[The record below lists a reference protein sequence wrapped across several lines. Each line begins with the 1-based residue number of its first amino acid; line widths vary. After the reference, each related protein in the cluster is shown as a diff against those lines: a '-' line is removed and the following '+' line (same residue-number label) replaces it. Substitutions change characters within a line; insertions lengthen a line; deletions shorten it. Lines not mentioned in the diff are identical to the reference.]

1 MRQKEKFLLGATAFG
16 VVLLLLSTPAA
27 RLGAGQAE
35 KAPQFEQDIVPIL
48 SRHCFQCHGQKSP
61 QQGLDLRTAASL
73 RKGSQN
79 GPVVIEG
86 SSEKSLLFQRVSSR
100 TMPPPEMGGALSDEE
115 IETIRRWI
123 DGGTL
128 SQQVEAPA
136 EEVVAES
143 KEPVISEKDR
153 QFWAFRKPVRAA
165 VPEGKNA
172 HRVRTPIDAF
182 VLAKLE
188 PKELTFSPDA
198 PKLTLL
204 RRAYFDLT
212 GLPPSP
218 EEVEAFLADRGP
230 AAYERLIDRLLAS
243 PHYGERWGRHWLD
256 VAGYTDITGLDNQL
270 KFSPERYFKHG
281 IWRYRDYVVRSFNE
295 DKPYDRFLTEQLAGD
310 ELVDWRTASKFT
322 PEILDSLVATGY
334 LRLVSDVT
342 DDSSL
347 PEKHYEVLDQIIQL
361 VSSGVLGLTMGC
373 ARCHSHKYD
382 PIPQQDYY
390 RMLAVFASGY
400 NPEEWLPPK
409 DRVLPDV
416 SKADQEEIKRHNTKI
431 DPSLDKLKEQLANL
445 HRPYEKQLF
454 EEKLKAVSEPLR
466 EETRS
471 AFETIEEKRDRIQK
485 FLFGKLKKIL
495 EVTPEEV
502 SQALNQADTL
512 DSTKLQDEIARL
524 ESQRRSFGKIQALW
538 DVGSPPTIRVLLRG
552 NVETP
557 GARVEP
563 GFLGVLSAPG
573 QSKARRPPQTAGR
586 TSGHRLALARWLT
599 SRQHP
604 LTARVMVNRIW
615 QHHFGKG
622 MVAEAENFGNRGT
635 PPTHPELLDWLAVD
649 FMENGWRI
657 KRLHKLILTS
667 TVYRQ
672 SSRRPAPGKPA
683 LAESVDPANDLL
695 WRMNLRRI
703 EAESIRDAVLAV
715 SGKVDRTM
723 GGEPIPLEIM
733 PGGLQIVSKSEES
746 PGSRWRRS
754 LYVTARR
761 NYPLTFLEVF
771 DSPIMAINCTRRTH
785 AATALQ
791 SLALLNSEFGLE
803 QADYFAARVSR
814 LAGDGASA
822 RQKIEKAYWLALA
835 RGPTAPEAKFCE
847 AHLVK
852 QGQLYR
858 DQDFSPNEA
867 SQRALASLCHMLIC
881 SSEFLYVD

>member
-1 MRQKEKFLLGATAFG
+1 MRQKEKFSLGATPFG
-16 VVLLLLSTPAA
+16 AVLLLLSTPGTL
-27 RLGAGQAE
+27 LGAGQAE
-35 KAPQFEQDIVPIL
+35 KTPQFEQDVVPIL

-61 QQGLDLRTAASL
+61 QQGLDLSTAASL

-100 TMPPPEMGGALSDEE
+100 TMPPPEMGDPLNNKE

-128 SQQVEAPA
+128 SQRVEAPA
-136 EEVVAES
+136 EEVAES

-165 VPEGKNA
+165 VPEGKN
-172 HRVRTPIDAF
+172 RVRTPIDAF

-188 PKELTFSPDA
+188 SKGLTFSPDA

-204 RRAYFDLT
+204 RRAYFDLI

-218 EEVEAFLADRGP
+218 GEVEAFLADRRP
-230 AAYERLIDRLLAS
+230 DAYERLIDRLLAS

-256 VAGYTDITGLDNQL
+256 VAGYTDMAGLDDGQKNPNFNQ
-270 KFSPERYFKHG
+270 G
-281 IWRYRDYVVRSFNE
+281 IWRYRDYVVRSFNK
-295 DKPYDRFLTEQLAGD
+295 DKPYDRFLIEQLAGD
-310 ELVDWRTASKFT
+310 ELSDWRTAAKFT
-322 PEILDSLVATGY
+322 PEILDSLIATGY

-342 DDSSL
+342 DEDVSNR
-347 PEKHYEVLDQIIQL
+347 PEIYYVVLDQIIQM

-373 ARCHSHKYD
+373 ARCHNHKYD

-400 NPEEWLPPK
+400 NPEEWLQPK

-416 SKADQEEIKRHNTKI
+416 SKADQEEIKRHNAKI
-431 DPSLDKLKEQLANL
+431 DLPLNKLKEQLANL

-454 EEKLKAVSEPLR
+454 EKKLKAVSEPLR
-466 EETRS
+466 EETRT
-471 AFETIEEKRDRIQK
+471 AFETAEEKRDRIQK
-485 FLFGKLKKIL
+485 FLFNKLGKIL

-502 SQALNQADTL
+502 SQVLNQEDTL
-512 DSTKLQDEIARL
+512 ASTKLQDEIGKL

-538 DVGSPPTIRVLLRG
+538 DVGSPPTIQVLLRG

-557 GARVEP
+557 GARLEP
-563 GFLGVLSAPG
+563 GFLVVLSAPG
-573 QSKARRPPQTAGR
+573 QSKARRPPQTVGR

-599 SRQHP
+599 NRQHP

-622 MVAEAENFGNRGT
+622 IVAGAENFGNQGT

-672 SSRRPAPGKPA
+672 SSHRPAPEKPA
-683 LAESVDPANDLL
+683 AAESVDPANDLL

-715 SGKVDRTM
+715 SGNLDRTM
-723 GGEPIPLEIM
+723 GGEPIPLEITPDGM
-733 PGGLQIVSKSEES
+733 QIVSKSEES
-746 PGSRWRRS
+746 SGSPWRRS

-771 DSPIMAINCTRRTH
+771 DFPIMAINCTRRTH

-803 QADYFAARVSR
+803 QADYFAARVNR
-814 LAGDGASA
+814 LVGDHASA

-835 RGPTAPEAKFCE
+835 RGPTASETNFCE
-847 AHLVK
+847 AHLEK
-852 QGQLYR
+852 EGQLYR
-858 DQDFSPNEA
+858 EQDFSPDEA

-881 SSEFLYVD
+881 SSEFLYVE